1 MSEQKGNKLLV
12 LLVVITLILV
22 IGLGIVLGYFIF
34 FKDKTNSSTQTN
46 IKVEEKIM
54 DLKEFVVNLSDEDKT
69 YIRITISLAYDKKNK
84 KLDKELPNKV
94 PAIRDVIIEILRK
107 KKTADFN
114 SNNIDNIKK
123 ELIKAINSNL
133 TNGEIINIYI
143 QDIIIQ

>member
-12 LLVVITLILV
+12 LLVVITLMLV

-34 FKDKTNSSTQTN
+34 FKDKTNSTAKNN

-84 KLDKELPNKV
+84 KLEKELPDKV
-94 PAIRDVIIEILRK
+94 PAVRDAVIEIIRK
-107 KKTADFN
+107 KKTTDFN

-123 ELIKAINSNL
+123 ELIKAINNNL
-133 TNGEIINIYI
+133 INGEIINIYI

>member
-34 FKDKTNSSTQTN
+34 FKDKTNSTANNN

-84 KLDKELPNKV
+84 KLEKELPNKV
-94 PAIRDVIIEILRK
+94 PAVRDAVIEILRK
-107 KKTADFN
+107 KKTTDFN

-123 ELIKAINSNL
+123 ELIKAINNNL
-133 TNGEIINIYI
+133 INGEIINIYI

>member
-12 LLVVITLILV
+12 LLVVITLVLV

-34 FKDKTNSSTQTN
+34 FKDKTTGTVQNN
-46 IKVEEKIM
+46 IKVEEKIL
-54 DLKEFVVNLSDEDKT
+54 DLKEFVVNLSDEEKT

-84 KLDKELPNKV
+84 KLDKELPNKI
-94 PAIRDVIIEILRK
+94 PAIRDVVIETLRK
-107 KKTADFN
+107 KTTSDFK

-123 ELIKAINSNL
+123 ELIKAINNNL
-133 TNGEIINIYI
+133 INGEIINIYI

>member
-1 MSEQKGNKLLV
+1 MSEQKGNKLLI

-69 YIRITISLAYDKKNK
+69 YIRIAISLAYDKKNK

-123 ELIKAINSNL
+123 ELIKAINNNL